1 MGRIGTLAIMLATAV
16 LAACGDAAAR
26 AEPTGP
32 NLSTAPTVVILGPT
46 TVLTNRICEWQG
58 RISYGTAPYTWTWSR
73 TGGSGTAT
81 ELSPTEQSYHARPTG
96 STVISLTITDAE
108 GRTATASKS
117 VNTSVYAQECF
128 V

>member
-1 MGRIGTLAIMLATAV
+1 MRRIGTLAIMLVTFV
-16 LAACGDAAAR
+16 LAGCGDTAAR
-26 AEPTGP
+26 AEPTSP
-32 NLSTAPTVVILGPT
+32 NFSTAPTVAIHGPA

-73 TGGSGTAT
+73 TGGTGTAT

-108 GRTATASKS
+108 GRTATASKTVS
-117 VNTSVYAQECF
+117 TSVYARECF
-128 V
+128 I